1 MTAAKEGDC
10 RIVIDRFGVHAA
22 DDAEFIGDLCRVWK
36 EIAELNARAAVT
48 RKPRETACKRQHRLI
63 AAHARQALTSAHAVG
78 KRLTLHVAQA
88 RFRIKRFELRWST

>member
-36 EIAELNARAAVT
+36 EIAELNARAAV
-48 RKPRETACKRQHRLI
+48 A
-63 AAHARQALTSAHAVG
+63 
-78 KRLTLHVAQA
+78 
-88 RFRIKRFELRWST
+88 